1 LEAEMEEPRRL
12 GPEEQPQAVRDLM
25 DVAIAVEYR
34 GGRLFRGRLKES
46 PERVYGRL
54 SAEFRDPLVPLLR
67 EDDRF
72 GAAIALLPAPPSD
85 SSHRR
90 FPGAAPAALFAA
102 TLATTIHAG
111 GKPFAVALVAILGL
125 HELGHFLLARR
136 RGMSVTLPY
145 FIPFP
150 FALGTLGAFIRMRS
164 SSPDRK
170 TLFDVGVAG
179 PLAGLAAALPALI
192 LGLRSSTV
200 LPGDSGGVPV
210 GSSLLLTAVSKLS
223 IPDALRMGHVLKL
236 SPLAFAGWFG
246 VWITAMNLL
255 PIGQLDGGH
264 IAHAMFGRRRGEA
277 VGSAALAAVALA
289 AALAWPALAFWALM
303 AWLIAGRGEVPL
315 DDLTPLPAGR
325 KRLGW
330 VVFALWLAIVVPLP
344 KIVLATAGIG

>member
-1 LEAEMEEPRRL
+1 MEEPRRL
-12 GPEEQPQAVRDLM
+12 GPEEQPQTVRDLM

-46 PERVYGRL
+46 PERVFGRL
-54 SAEFRDPLVPLLR
+54 SSEFSGPIVPLLR

-72 GAAIALLPAPPSD
+72 GAAIALLPAPPAGAD
-85 SSHRR
+85 RSS
-90 FPGAAPAALFAA
+90 FAGAAPAALFAA

-111 GKPFAVALVAILGL
+111 GKPFALALVAILGL
-125 HELGHFLLARR
+125 HELGHFLFARR
-136 RGMSVTLPY
+136 RGMKVTLPY
-145 FIPFP
+145 FIPVP

-179 PLAGLAAALPALI
+179 PLAGLAVALPLLAV
-192 LGLRSSTV
+192 GLRSSTV
-200 LPGDSGGVPV
+200 LPGDSGGISV

-223 IPDALRMGHVLKL
+223 IPSALRMGHVVKL
-236 SPLAFAGWFG
+236 SPLGFAGWFG

-277 VGSAALAAVALA
+277 VGSAALAAVAMA
-289 AALAWPALAFWALM
+289 AALVWPALAFWAII

-315 DDLTPLPAGR
+315 DDLTPLPTGR
-325 KRLGW
+325 RRLGW
-330 VVFALWLAIVVPLP
+330 AVFAIWLLIVMPLP
-344 KIVLATAGIG
+344 RGLWASAGIG